1 MRWLPL
7 RAAVVLTAC
16 PLSVCA
22 AQAAGGFVFGDGALH
37 VEFADAADG
46 FGVRRILNRLDGG
59 AAFVKSGGGGADLWE
74 LEFHAHGP
82 DGEIKTARLDNRAPA
97 KCRAVHH
104 GNRLALVWSGLALPG
119 ETNAVDVAAAVALS
133 PDGASADWTIRVKNR
148 SGRWGLFETRYPCL
162 QRVVDNESA
171 DVLFPS
177 KMLGMRLCRDFCTT
191 NLPRIEVPVPGWRPP
206 LTAFMKDGLGIDF
219 CAVDGEQREKRL
231 VFLPGASVRFEA
243 LVENAGVV
251 GKAADG
257 PRFAVRTTAFAGDWW
272 SVARR
277 YREWARRQKWAAKG
291 PMATRHDFPASLR
304 DTAAWMVVNGGGGVS
319 NLATRLRAAW
329 PRASIGLDWAK
340 WQYVPFDSIYP
351 EMLPAKPGVREAM
364 GVGRAKGVL
373 MKPYTNGRLWN
384 KALASYAYAEQDAAR
399 QEDGEV
405 CGEAYGSNSF
415 AVMCPGS
422 KTWRGIL
429 VANTSNVVETIDATA
444 IYVDQV
450 ACSRVRPCF
459 NPAHGHPLGGGSHWA
474 DGCRAALGR
483 LHGLLAPKG
492 VSISSEGAGEAYIG
506 VVDGFD
512 LASESHPDDVPFYT
526 AVYGGYAVYN
536 GSSIGPTRDFPAFFA
551 SQARAIVWG
560 CSLETGWYCD
570 WPLSEKDKRFSDAY
584 AALAETR
591 TENRE
596 FLVEGY
602 LDGDV
607 RLREPQET
615 LSFEW
620 GTRYGP
626 KDRRYIAKFPAV
638 FGTVFRSHDASRAA
652 VALANVS
659 AAERT
664 VTFSD
669 PFEGRAVLP
678 PYSVRVVSQ

>member
-1 MRWLPL
+1 MHGSAF
-7 RAAVVLTAC
+7 RAAVLQ
-16 PLSVCA
+16 LSCVA
-22 AQAAGGFVFGDGALH
+22 LFGASASAETMMLGDGALGI
-37 VEFADAADG
+37 EFAGAAEG
-46 FGVRRILNRLDGG
+46 FGVRRVLNRLGGG
-59 AAFVKSGGGGADLWE
+59 ASFVRADGGGADLWE
-74 LEFHAHGP
+74 LEFHARGAN
-82 DGEIKTARLDNRAPA
+82 GSVETARIDNRAGA
-97 KCRAVHH
+97 SCRAVR
-104 GNRLALVWSGLALPG
+104 GDGRLSLRWDGIALPG
-119 ETNAVDVAAAVALS
+119 EPNAVDVVAVVKMT
-133 PDGASADWTIRVKNR
+133 PDGASADWAIAVRNR
-148 SGRWGLFETRYPCL
+148 SARWGLFETRYPCL
-162 QRVVDNESA
+162 RRVVESGEA

-177 KMLGMRLCRDFCTT
+177 KQLGMRLMKGFCAT
-191 NLPRIEVPVPGWRPP
+191 NSPRIEVPSPGWRPP

-219 CAVDGEQREKRL
+219 CARDGEMREKRL
-231 VFLPGASVRFEA
+231 VFLPDASVRFEA
-243 LVENAGVV
+243 LVENAGVA
-251 GKAADG
+251 GKAAEG
-257 PRFAVRTTAFAGDWW
+257 PRFTVRTTAFAGDWW
-272 SVARR
+272 NVARR

-291 PMATRHDFPASLR
+291 PMATRRDFPASLR
-304 DTAAWMVVNGGGGVS
+304 DNAAWMVVNGGGGVS
-319 NLATRLRAAW
+319 NLATRLRTAW
-329 PRASIGLDWAK
+329 PNAAIGLDWAK

-351 EMLPAKPGVREAM
+351 EMLPAKPGVRETM

-384 KALASYAYAEQDAAR
+384 KALASYAYAERDAAR

-405 CGEAYGSNSF
+405 CGEAYGNNSF

-450 ACSRVRPCF
+450 ACSRARPCF

-474 DGCRAALGR
+474 DGCRASLGR
-483 LHGLLAPKG
+483 LHDLLAPKG
-492 VSISSEGAGEAYIG
+492 VSISSEGVGEACLG

-560 CSLETGWYCD
+560 CSLETGWFCD

-596 FLVEGY
+596 FLVDGY
-602 LDGDV
+602 LDGDA